1 VELVR
6 RSYDGRRFGRATVVD
21 PGPMRWDRV
30 RGAFWV
36 GGQLFYA
43 LRDGNLY
50 RRSDDCGSLGPQVR
64 LDPYRDP
71 AWAGVPTGSGH
82 TTYTGRPPRLY
93 RQFPDVSG
101 FAYRGGRL
109 FFTLRGEPR
118 LFWSWFE
125 PDSGIVGDTVFTA
138 GRGALWRDAH
148 LGFFV
153 GDRLLFA
160 AGGTGRIHEVRFR
173 AGHPVGEARPAG
185 RGRTWAGRALF
196 LVPSRC

>member
-1 VELVR
+1 
-6 RSYDGRRFGRATVVD
+6 
-21 PGPMRWDRV
+21 
-30 RGAFWV
+30 
-36 GGQLFYA
+36 
-43 LRDGNLY
+43 
-50 RRSDDCGSLGPQVR
+50 
-64 LDPYRDP
+64 
-71 AWAGVPTGSGH
+71 VPTGSGH